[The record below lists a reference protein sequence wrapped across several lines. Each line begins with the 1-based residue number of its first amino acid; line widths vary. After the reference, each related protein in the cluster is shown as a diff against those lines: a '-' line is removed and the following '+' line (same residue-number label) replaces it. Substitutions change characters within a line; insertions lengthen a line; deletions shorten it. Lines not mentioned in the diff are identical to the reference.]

1 MARRGKI
8 RRMNYWLAKSEPEA
22 YAWAQLVKDG
32 KTAWT
37 GVRNFQARNNLR
49 AMKKGDVVFFYHS
62 VTDKQVVGVA
72 KVVKEAYPDA
82 TAEEGD
88 WSCVD
93 IAPVK
98 PLVQPVTLETIK
110 TDKVLKEMLL
120 VRQSRLSVTPLT
132 DGQAK
137 RLLELAQTKLG

>member
-1 MARRGKI
+1 
-8 RRMNYWLAKSEPEA
+8 MNFWLAKSEPEA

-49 AMKKGDVVFFYHS
+49 AMKKGDIVFFYHS

-72 KVVKEAYPDA
+72 TIVKEAYPDA

-93 IAPVK
+93 IAPKTALVK
-98 PLVQPVTLETIK
+98 PVSLETIK
-110 TDKVLKEMLL
+110 ADKLL
-120 VRQSRLSVTPLT
+120 GNMPLVKQSRLSVTPLT
-132 DGQAK
+132 PAQAK
-137 RLLELAQTKLG
+137 RLLALAETKLAMPV